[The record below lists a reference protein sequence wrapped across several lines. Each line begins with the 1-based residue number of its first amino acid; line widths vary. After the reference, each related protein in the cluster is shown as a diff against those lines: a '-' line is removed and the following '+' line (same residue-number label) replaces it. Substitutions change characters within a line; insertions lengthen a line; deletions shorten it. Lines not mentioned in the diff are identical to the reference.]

1 MESPGSGGKESFY
14 HHGLKPD
21 VQRAR
26 VQMRSIRL
34 VPSAILAAML
44 ALPARAGDGD
54 DDANKRPTHK
64 VTQSDSYLM
73 IDPMYST
80 ILDGD
85 RPVGLLMVG
94 VGLDIPDA
102 KLRAEAVHAMPV
114 LRDAFVRSLM
124 NFGSTAVRAERQP
137 DVTEIADRLQGVTDR
152 ALGRKGAKLLLAQV
166 AIRVSQ

>member
-1 MESPGSGGKESFY
+1 
-14 HHGLKPD
+14 
-21 VQRAR
+21 
-26 VQMRSIRL
+26 MRSAHL
-34 VPSAILAAML
+34 FAALFLAT
-44 ALPARAGDGD
+44 ALTAPARAGDGE
-54 DDANKRPTHK
+54 DDASKRPTHK

-73 IDPMYST
+73 IDPMYAT

-85 RPVGLLMVG
+85 RPVGMLMVG
-94 VGLDIPDA
+94 VGLDIPNA

-124 NFGSTAVRAERQP
+124 NFSTTAGRAERQP

-152 ALGRKGAKLLLAQV
+152 ALGRKGATLLLAQV